1 MPRTK
6 AGKTQVAKKKAIQ
19 PSAAGRLLPGKG
31 EVVVRMYR
39 IGHGDCFLLAFEGD
53 APDRPV
59 YVLIDCGYKPGSSKL
74 VHKKEEDATGTVIGA
89 NKARDITD
97 DIREATGGHVDVA
110 VITHEHQDH
119 VNGISARNFDGIS
132 IGETWFAWTEDSR
145 DDLANRLRAKFKDRL
160 LGLAAARNRLAA
172 AGDPAAERI
181 DSLIEFE
188 LGGDSDHFDTDA
200 AVRAFGAVGGPE
212 NSANKQ
218 SMKLFK
224 DRARENRGV
233 KYLRPHDGVLGI
245 PRAEGPRVF
254 VLGPPRDEAL
264 LDSLD
269 PVGEEEFHFAGAL
282 SSAGSYF
289 AAAAGGGPA
298 GGDSP
303 FAARYRLDMDK
314 AFADPQHGAFF
325 TDYYGTV
332 SGGGTTSLLAPE
344 WRRIDK
350 DWLMSA
356 EQLALDMNDA
366 TNNASLVLAFELG
379 KGGKVL
385 LFAADAQRGNWL
397 SWSRKTWRDG
407 KDVVTARKLLSRVVL
422 YKAGHHCSHNA
433 TLNGKV
439 DDDWPN
445 ISWMAQGAAAQE
457 FTAMITAV
465 RAWAETQNGWDH
477 PRKEIK
483 DALLKKASGRLFQTD
498 TPLSMMRQEFAAAG
512 PNGAALADWADF
524 DRRVT
529 EHRLYFD
536 YRIPV

>member
-1 MPRTK
+1 MPR
-6 AGKTQVAKKKAIQ
+6 AGARKKKPVSQ
-19 PSAAGRLLPGKG
+19 AAARLLPGPG

-53 APDRPV
+53 APDSPV
-59 YVLIDCGYKPGSSKL
+59 YVLIDCGYKPGSSKFI
-74 VHKKEEDATGTVIGA
+74 HKKEEDATGTAISA
-89 NKARDITD
+89 NAARDITR
-97 DIREATGGHVDVA
+97 DIKEATGGHIDVA

-119 VNGISARNFDGIS
+119 VNGITARNFDGIS
-132 IGETWFAWTEDSR
+132 IGETWFAWTEDPR
-145 DDLANRLRAKFKDRL
+145 DDLANGLRVRFKDQL

-172 AGDPAAERI
+172 SGDPALQRI
-181 DSLIEFE
+181 DRLIEFE
-188 LGGDSDHFDTDA
+188 LGGDSETFDADA
-200 AVRAFGAVGGPE
+200 AVRAFGAAGTPA

-224 DRARENRGV
+224 DLARQQRGV
-233 KYLRPHDGVLGI
+233 KYLRPHDGVLTI
-245 PRAEGPRVF
+245 PRAAGPRVF
-254 VLGPPRDEAL
+254 VLGPPRNEAL

-269 PVGEEEFHFAGAL
+269 PEGEEEFHGVARAL

-289 AAAAGGGPA
+289 AAAAEGGA
-298 GGDSP
+298 SGGDSP
-303 FAARYRLDMDK
+303 FAKRYGVDMDE

-325 TDYYGTV
+325 TERYGTDAA
-332 SGGGTTSLLAPE
+332 GGAASPQAPE

-366 TNNASLVLAFELG
+366 TNNASLVLAFELR

-397 SWSRKTWRDG
+397 SWGRKDWRDG
-407 KDVVTARKLLSRVVL
+407 DDVVTARELLSRVVL

-433 TLNGKV
+433 TLNGRA

-445 ISWMAQGAAAQE
+445 LSWMALGAAARE
-457 FTAMITAV
+457 FAAMITAV
-465 RAWAETQNGWDH
+465 RAWAELQNGWDH

-498 TPLSMMRQEFAAAG
+498 TALSAMKQEFAAVS
-512 PNGAALADWADF
+512 PDGAATADWSDF

-536 YRIPV
+536 YRISV